1 MAIISID
8 GLKKLKPELKKHP
21 VKEWG
26 GHVNLIKF
34 TAKARDDFALWH
46 KEASEKDSYLEPV
59 LKTISLGTVDDDG
72 NSIFPIDQLDVL
84 EAQDSEVID
93 SLYKAIT
100 AYNGI
105 GKKAEEPNEQVKP

>member
-46 KEASEKDSYLEPV
+46 KEASEKAVSYKHLT
-59 LKTISLGTVDDDG
+59 LTTILLV
-72 NSIFPIDQLDVL
+72 
-84 EAQDSEVID
+84 
-93 SLYKAIT
+93 
-100 AYNGI
+100 
-105 GKKAEEPNEQVKP
+105 

>member
-8 GLKKLKPELKKHP
+8 GLKKLKPQLKKHP

-34 TAKARDDFALWH
+34 TAKARDDFAQWH
-46 KEASEKDSYLEPV
+46 QDGAEKGSYLEPI
-59 LKTISLGTVDDDG
+59 LKTIALGTVDDDG
-72 NSIFPIDQLDVL
+72 NAIFPIDQLDVL

-105 GKKAEEPNEQVKP
+105 GKKVEESNEQVKP